1 MSAMSNES
9 TRLNYSQS
17 LAQAVVETAR
27 KVIGGALG
35 PVLAA
40 RHFIGI
46 AAELGALDDP
56 DFAFFVEV
64 DSASDHFPLGE
75 ARDAWS
81 ARALEREDRA
91 LYDYEALVRSDA
103 VSHCR
108 SLVEKYSQS

>member
-1 MSAMSNES
+1 MSKD
-9 TRLNYSQS
+9 TPDLDYSAS
-17 LAQAVVETAR
+17 LAQAVVNTAQG
-27 KVIGGALG
+27 VIGGTLG

-40 RHFIGI
+40 RAFIGI
-46 AAELGALDDP
+46 AAELGTLNDP

-81 ARALEREDRA
+81 SRALEREDRA
-91 LYDYEALVRSDA
+91 LYEYEALVRSDA
-103 VSHCR
+103 ISHCR